1 MLDGSI
7 DGIVQMLKP
16 NWSLLFE
23 TKIWS
28 QAAQT
33 NFFLISNGYGVS
45 QTLASFRK
53 VNKPIVKF
61 SIWAPLI
68 ISLTG
73 VLSSLVVYGYLGFYM
88 KEQNLT
94 LEELPI
100 SGPELLFV
108 TYPGIFTT
116 MPFTNLWMF

>member
-7 DGIVQMLKP
+7 DGIMQVMKP

-28 QAAQT
+28 QAAAQ

-61 SIWAPLI
+61 SIIAPLI
-68 ISLTG
+68 NSLTG
-73 VLSSLVVYGYLGFYM
+73 VLCSCVVFGYLGFYM
-88 KEQNLT
+88 KEQN
-94 LEELPI
+94 
-100 SGPELLFV
+100 
-108 TYPGIFTT
+108 
-116 MPFTNLWMF
+116 